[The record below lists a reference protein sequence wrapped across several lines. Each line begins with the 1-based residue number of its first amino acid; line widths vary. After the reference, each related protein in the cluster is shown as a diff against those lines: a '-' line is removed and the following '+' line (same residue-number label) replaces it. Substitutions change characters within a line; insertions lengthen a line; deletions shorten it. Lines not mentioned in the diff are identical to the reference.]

1 VTDAEGVQ
9 GLEYRQAP
17 AGKRRLAPTLLWVA
31 VSALFI
37 ASIPA
42 FLISTNARWAINEP
56 RLYNLGFAWFDVPE
70 STGISQEQ
78 LERGGQQIRDYF
90 NNNDGL
96 LDLRVILNGAEV
108 SLYKEREV
116 LHMGDVKGLIQG
128 VYKLQLASL
137 AYLLIAGAAVLYL
150 FRREGVA
157 RLSRLAI
164 LGAALTL
171 GIGAVVGIASLVA
184 WNQVFLL
191 FHYISFDNLLWI
203 LNPRTDYL
211 IRMFPTGF
219 FLTATILIAGVTLAE
234 CVVLVLLARFVRRRW
249 AAKE

>member
-1 VTDAEGVQ
+1 MTHEDQVH
-9 GLEYRQAP
+9 GLEAGLAP
-17 AGKRRLAPTLLWVA
+17 KRKRRLGPTLLWVA
-31 VSALFI
+31 VSTLFVL
-37 ASIPA
+37 SIPA

-56 RLYNLGFAWFDVPE
+56 RLYNLGFSWFDVPE

-90 NNNDGL
+90 NNDDEF
-96 LDLRVILNGAEV
+96 LDLRVILNGTEV

-116 LHMGDVKGLIQG
+116 LHMADVKELIQG

-137 AYLLIAGAAVLYL
+137 AYLLIAGAAVLLL
-150 FRREGVA
+150 FRREGLA

-164 LGAALTL
+164 LGAAVTL

-191 FHYISFDNLLWI
+191 FHRISFDNLLWI

-234 CVVLVLLARFVRRRW
+234 CGALVLLARLVRRRW
-249 AAKE
+249 AATA

>member
-1 VTDAEGVQ
+1 VTQEEGVQ
-9 GLEYRQAP
+9 GLEFGAVPPGR
-17 AGKRRLAPTLLWVA
+17 RRLAPTLLWLV

-37 ASIPA
+37 VSIPA

-56 RLYNLGFAWFDVPE
+56 KLYNLGFAQFNVPE

-90 NNNDGL
+90 NNDAEF
-96 LDLRVILNGAEV
+96 LDLRVILNGTEV

-137 AYLLIAGAAVLYL
+137 AYLLIASASVFYL
-150 FRREGVA
+150 FRREGLA

-164 LGAALTL
+164 LGAGLTL

-211 IRMFPTGF
+211 IRMFPTSF

-234 CVVLVLLARFVRRRW
+234 CGVLVLLARFVRRRW
-249 AAKE
+249 AATE